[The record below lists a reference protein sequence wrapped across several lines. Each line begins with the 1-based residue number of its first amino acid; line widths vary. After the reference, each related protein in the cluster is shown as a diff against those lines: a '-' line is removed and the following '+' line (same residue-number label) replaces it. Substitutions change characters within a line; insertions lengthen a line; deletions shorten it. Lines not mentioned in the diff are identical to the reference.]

1 MGTISENFSYSEF
14 EASDVAAVMGMANE
28 ITSAQVRNAV
38 RALVVNVLQPLR
50 DRCGTPLKINSGFRC
65 PELNKAVGGAPAS
78 QHLIGEA
85 ADIAFAEPYRLALMV
100 LELGLPFDQMIL
112 YPSFLHISHK
122 KSGVQRRMVLYS
134 RTYEGLKL

>member
-1 MGTISENFSYSEF
+1 M
-14 EASDVAAVMGMANE
+14 
-28 ITSAQVRNAV
+28 
-38 RALVVNVLQPLR
+38 NVLQPLR

-65 PELNKAVGGAPAS
+65 PELNTAVGGAPAS
-78 QHLIGEA
+78 QHLRGEA

-122 KSGVQRRMVLYS
+122 KTGVQRRQVLYS
-134 RTYEGLKL
+134 RTYGGLKL